1 MSKRVQDW
9 IAQRELDKAFEDK
22 QIISLEQHEE
32 EMKHMADKF
41 TIITSILMLLVTG
54 IFLFVW
60 FSV

>member
-9 IAQRELDKAFEDK
+9 IKQRELDKAFEDK
-22 QIISLEQHEE
+22 QIITLEEHEE
-32 EMKHMADKF
+32 EINKLADKF
-41 TIITSILMLLVTG
+41 TIISTLLIILVIA